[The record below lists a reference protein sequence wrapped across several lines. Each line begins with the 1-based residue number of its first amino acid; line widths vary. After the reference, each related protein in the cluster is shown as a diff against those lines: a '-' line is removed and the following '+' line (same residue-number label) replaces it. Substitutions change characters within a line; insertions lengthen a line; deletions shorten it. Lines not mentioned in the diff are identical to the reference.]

1 VVQGSVSILGAKIS
15 AAAHTVSHSVYAPI
29 SHALPSIT
37 ALKSKKAKI
46 QSSILYLKNS
56 RSGIDCLDQICPFA
70 ASLFTTPQIATTVVG
85 LKDPTYAILFDSSA
99 PIARTN
105 YPLSWLEAFQTISL
119 TPSASILVCGQKG
132 VGKSTFCQF
141 LSNSFIRRRKVTY
154 LETDPGQPS
163 FSPPGLVS
171 LHSLTGPILS
181 PPFIRSGMANLVRS
195 HHIGN
200 ISPRDNPRHYI
211 SCVTDLLSHDP
222 RNAPTVIN
230 TPGWTKGTGFELLTS
245 IIEIAK
251 PNFIVILSPEGNDS
265 LARSLHPYATES
277 QSHILILESANAPP
291 PVVSFTAADL
301 RALGIMS
308 YFHQIGFERW
318 DFNTHLT
325 AWKPWVVKLSGPTS
339 ERGLHAI
346 AVQGEELLLVDV
358 VCAVNATMVAIILV
372 SAALDEEVSFTADEI
387 PVLSGRET
395 QFMDPQTAR
404 CVGYAFIR
412 GIDSKKGKLLLLSP
426 WDPSSLQAGEH
437 VILERGRVNF
447 PVWGMWDYKHPR
459 KIGSWLKL

>member
-1 VVQGSVSILGAKIS
+1 
-15 AAAHTVSHSVYAPI
+15 
-29 SHALPSIT
+29 
-37 ALKSKKAKI
+37 
-46 QSSILYLKNS
+46 
-56 RSGIDCLDQICPFA
+56 
-70 ASLFTTPQIATTVVG
+70 
-85 LKDPTYAILFDSSA
+85 
-99 PIARTN
+99 
-105 YPLSWLEAFQTISL
+105 
-119 TPSASILVCGQKG
+119 
-132 VGKSTFCQF
+132 
-141 LSNSFIRRRKVTY
+141 
-154 LETDPGQPS
+154 
-163 FSPPGLVS
+163 
-171 LHSLTGPILS
+171 
-181 PPFIRSGMANLVRS
+181 MANLVRS

-211 SCVTDLLSHDP
+211 NCVTDILSHDS

-251 PNFIVILSPEGNDS
+251 SNFIVILSPDGNDS

-277 QSHILILESANAPP
+277 QSHILVLESANALPP
-291 PVVSFTAADL
+291 AVSFTAADV

-308 YFHQIGFERW
+308 YFHQIGFEGW
-318 DFNTHLT
+318 DCNTHLT

-346 AVQGEELLLVDV
+346 AIQGEELLLDDV

-372 SAALDEEVSFTADEI
+372 SAASDEEVSFTAEGI

-395 QFMDPQTAR
+395 KFMDPQTAR
-404 CVGYAFIR
+404 CVGYAFLR
-412 GIDSKKGKLLLLSP
+412 GIDSKKGELLLLSP
-426 WDPSSLQAGEH
+426 WDPSSLQNGEH

-447 PVWGMWDYKHPR
+447 PVWGMWDYEHPR